1 SGRVILRAAR
11 EWGRSRWLCGDS
23 AGWRARGG
31 HGRGATVPPMH
42 SLEFDNA
49 FLRELPG
56 DPEAGP
62 RLRQVQGAAWSRVE
76 PTPVAAPRLVA
87 HSPQVAAALGFSE
100 ADVASPEFA
109 RVFAG
114 NALFPGMEPFAA
126 NYGGHQFG
134 NW

>member
-1 SGRVILRAAR
+1 MHPLR
-11 EWGRSRWLCGDS
+11 
-23 AGWRARGG
+23 
-31 HGRGATVPPMH
+31 
-42 SLEFDNA
+42 FDNA

-62 RLRQVQGAAWSRVE
+62 RLREVHGAAWSRVE

-87 HSPQVAAALGFSE
+87 YSQEMAEALGFSG

-109 RVFAG
+109 QVFAG
-114 NALFPGMEPFAA
+114 NALFPGMETFAA

-134 NW
+134 NWAGQLGDGRAISLG